1 MTLTP
6 LSPQEGT
13 LTNYTPPPI
22 PDHIAG
28 ADDSTFIA
36 FALEWRKRHNAGKET
51 HSDRQLVDA
60 WLTQCSS
67 TGSAETVKTYRRH
80 IERFRAFLRQWNE
93 QPFGEQTDERLL
105 APGDPEAIESFA
117 AALRSEVNNG
127 LMATSSY
134 NVLIAAISSFYKWC
148 SQPTR
153 RGFSGVPL
161 SPVPSGL
168 QLKKPERKA
177 KSLSHSN
184 LHAVFHGATQCRN
197 SASAQRDAL
206 ILKLLYLIGSRATET
221 CCLKWTDLIEL
232 ESGPAIH
239 FRPETTKGKKER
251 FVPLDQV
258 GLDLLERL
266 KASQPESDW
275 MLPNLR
281 RPEGHISRQGLW
293 KIAKRAGEKAGVKC
307 WTHKLRHTNVTH
319 SYAENKDPKLI
330 QQSLGHADISTTMGL
345 YVDETAGESTAK
357 LLSKHLQEE

>member
-1 MTLTP
+1 MTITP
-6 LSPQEGT
+6 IRPSPQEGT
-13 LTNYTPPPI
+13 LTAFNLS
-22 PDHIAG
+22 DHTAYVG
-28 ADDSTFIA
+28 MSDADFLGR
-36 FALEWRKRHNAGKET
+36 ALEAKRNAEAGIELAND
-51 HSDRQLVDA
+51 HQMIEE
-60 WLTQCSS
+60 WLSQVSP
-67 TGSAETVKTYRRH
+67 TGSVETVNTYRRH
-80 IERFRAFLRQWNE
+80 MTNFREALRESPLEQLNE
-93 QPFGEQTDERLL
+93 CLL
-105 APGDPEAIESFA
+105 APGPTAKVEAWA
-117 AALRSEVNNG
+117 MGLRAQVQDG
-127 LMATSSY
+127 LLAVSTY
-134 NVLIAAISSFYKWC
+134 NVAMACLGSFFKWA

-153 RGFSGVPL
+153 RARTGIPL
-161 SPVPSGL
+161 NPVPSGL

-307 WTHKLRHTNVTH
+307 WTHKLRHTNATH